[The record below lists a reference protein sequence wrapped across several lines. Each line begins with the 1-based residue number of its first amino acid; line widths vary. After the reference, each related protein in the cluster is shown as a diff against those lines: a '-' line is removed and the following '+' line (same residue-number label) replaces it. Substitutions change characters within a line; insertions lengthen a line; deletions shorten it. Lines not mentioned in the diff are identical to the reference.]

1 MTLPWWLPE
10 RAVEMTTLI
19 QDAPVRISRRAP
31 AEALPVASER
41 GSNTRTIGVW
51 GPSGS
56 PGKSTIAIGIADSLA
71 RAGKKVLLVDV
82 DIHNPSLALML
93 GVIEKSQ
100 SLSTVLDAMRLN
112 ASPSLWVDLVVSV
125 RTSRGSFDLVAGI
138 SSPDRWSEVRFDDLR
153 ALSPIQNLYD
163 FVVFDMATPV
173 SDVENSRR
181 NGLTLDLLK
190 SVDDL
195 FVLGRP
201 DLVGVQRL
209 AESLLELRRIRRAS
223 QIHLVFNQTSTHG
236 SVGTALDAFEL
247 LARERINAVIAR
259 DRRVF
264 STALAQGTTISRVR
278 RSGKVQAQFDS
289 LLEQVLTPRL

>member
-1 MTLPWWLPE
+1 
-10 RAVEMTTLI
+10 MTTLI
-19 QDAPVRISRRAP
+19 PDAPVRSSRSAS
-31 AEALPVASER
+31 AETQPVAGGRS
-41 GSNTRTIGVW
+41 STTRTIGVW

-56 PGKSTIAIGIADSLA
+56 PGKSTTSISLA
-71 RAGKKVLLVDV
+71 DALVRAGKKVLLVDV

-93 GVIEKSQ
+93 GVMEKSQ

-112 ASPSLWVDLVVSV
+112 ASPSLWADLVVPV
-125 RTSRGSFDLVAGI
+125 RTSSGSFDLVAGI

-153 ALSPIQNLYD
+153 ALAPFHNLYD

-173 SDVENSRR
+173 SDTENNRR

-190 SVDDL
+190 SVDEL
-195 FVLGRP
+195 LVLGRP

-209 AESLLELRRIRRAS
+209 AESLLELRRIRRDA
-223 QIHLVFNQTSTHG
+223 QIHLVFNQTSSHG
-236 SVGTALDAFEL
+236 SVGAALDAFEL

-278 RSGKVQAQFDS
+278 RSGKLQAQFDA

>member
-41 GSNTRTIGVW
+41 GSTTRTIGVW

-223 QIHLVFNQTSTHG
+223 QIHLVFNQTSSHG
-236 SVGTALDAFEL
+236 CVGAALDAFEL

>member
-41 GSNTRTIGVW
+41 GSTTRTIGVW

-223 QIHLVFNQTSTHG
+223 QIHLVFNQTSSHG